1 MTEMLKSK
9 KFVAAMIGVI
19 AVVLTT
25 ILAKVGL
32 AVSEESV
39 LQVLGLLAVYIL
51 GQGAADFG
59 KSAVQAAPATTVPA
73 PPVAAPAKVTLSTK
87 KGALVD
93 TLK

>member
-59 KSAVQAAPATTVPA
+59 KSAATAAPVTTVPV
-73 PPVAAPAKVTLSTK
+73 PPVVTPAKATLSTK